1 MKASDTCFSDAD
13 CYNAANN
20 MQAVGITEK
29 PEIGKVVDKLK
40 MLSVPVPRPAE
51 GEIVVKIA
59 ASSMHIDE
67 IYAAQG
73 TALGRFYGPKN
84 VSNTNPYMI
93 GSCATGRI
101 VDLGKGQKKFNI
113 GDDVIII
120 PSEHPQAGSW
130 ATYQCFEEKWL
141 MHKPA
146 QLTHVEAAAVT
157 MAACVAWGA
166 IRFAKVKS
174 GDHCVVVGATGAIGV
189 MVLQFL
195 TSLGCHVTAVC
206 SGASAEFARKY
217 GASKV
222 VDYTKDDFGAI
233 AIAKGIQYDVVFDC
247 VGGRG
252 IEKSAFRS
260 LKKSGTFETVV
271 GPLQYI
277 GEHKLSWSGFTKV
290 MAHIVWRMLITRL
303 NGGPKYTFG
312 EKYPR
317 LVIQDAMAQLLRH
330 DIRMPVPTTI
340 PFEIG
345 AIKDAVRELISHR
358 SKGRTVIDF
367 TLNL

>member
-1 MKASDTCFSDAD
+1 
-13 CYNAANN
+13 

-67 IYAAQG
+67 IFAAQG

-84 VSNTNPYMI
+84 ISSTNPYLI
-93 GSCATGRI
+93 GSCATGQI
-101 VDLGKGQKKFNI
+101 VGLGEGAKKFDLGDN
-113 GDDVIII
+113 VIII
-120 PSEHPQAGSW
+120 PSEHPKGGSW

-146 QLTHVEAAAVT
+146 QLTHMEAAAVT

-166 IRFAKVKS
+166 IGFAKTKP
-174 GDHCVVVGATGAIGV
+174 GDRCVVVGATGAIGV
-189 MVLQFL
+189 MIMQFL

-217 GASKV
+217 GASEV
-222 VDYTKDDFGAI
+222 VDYTKDDFSDVAV
-233 AIAKGIQYDVVFDC
+233 AKGIQYDVVFDC
-247 VGGRG
+247 VGGRD

-277 GEHKLSWSGFTKV
+277 GEHKLSWPAFTKV
-290 MAHIVWRMLITRL
+290 MAHILWRMLITRL

-317 LVIQDAMAQLLRH
+317 LVIQDTMAQLLKH
-330 DIRMPVPTTI
+330 DIRMPVPATI
-340 PFEIG
+340 PFEID
-345 AIKDAVRELISHR
+345 AIKDAVRGLLTHR

-367 TLNL
+367 TLS